1 MSYYTITKEQIQ
13 EIKNL
18 KGEARGQTIRNALEA
33 TELMEGKEGLEKLKA
48 RLKEISCWVDIYED
62 YNKIKIF
69 NWYPLW
75 YDVLLIAVAADVF
88 NWKDEDLKKFGTY
101 NQKVSFFEKILLK
114 YFLSLGVVF
123 KVAPER
129 WKKHYSVGDLESF
142 EFSEKE
148 KYAVIRLKN
157 FSPHPSLCPLLAG
170 YFESATN
177 FVVRLKSVSA
187 SEKKCTFNGDS
198 YHEYLVTW
206 E

>member
-18 KGEARGQTIRNALEA
+18 KEEARGQTIKNALQSIM
-33 TELMEGKEGLEKLKA
+33 LMEGIEGVGRVQKRMEELE
-48 RLKEISCWVDIYED
+48 CWTED
-62 YNKIKIF
+62 YNKIKLF
-69 NWYPLW
+69 DWYPLW

-88 NWKDEDLKKFGTY
+88 NWDDEDLKKFGTY

-114 YFLSLGVVF
+114 YFISLEVVF

-129 WKKHYSVGDLESF
+129 WKKHYSVGDLESS
-142 EFSEKE
+142 EFSDKE
-148 KYAVIRLKN
+148 KYALIRLKN
-157 FSPHPSLCPLLAG
+157 FSPHPVFCPLLAG

-187 SEKKCTFNGDS
+187 SEKKCTFKGDS
-198 YHEYLVTW
+198 YHEYLITW